1 MCVLSW
7 MEVSLHVLSAHGGG
21 GAVGGVMLVEKQTVK
36 NKMRFQVSV
45 SFVCL
50 MVLRATN
57 PRSLQVFG
65 VKTQLGLF
73 ISEILPGVVDAA
85 DVGACGRSVVPLCV
99 CVSCAVGVQV
109 LYDCTSHT
117 HPVCLS

>member
-7 MEVSLHVLSAHGGG
+7 MEVSLHGLCAHG

-36 NKMRFQVSV
+36 NKM
-45 SFVCL
+45 CL
-50 MVLRATN
+50 MVPA
-57 PRSLQVFG
+57 RSSG
-65 VKTQLGLF
+65 VWGQTPLALF
-73 ISEILPGVVDAA
+73 ISEILPVVVDGV

-99 CVSCAVGVQV
+99 CVSCGVRV

-117 HPVCLS
+117 HPVCLY